1 MQRPTLVLATVDS
14 YGLGSQPQVVVE
26 LVAHLSSVLQE
37 EAVAV
42 VVVGDVVAHVNVV
55 RAMDSD
61 AAAENI

>member
-1 MQRPTLVLATVDS
+1 MRFKHFPSCTYCLS
-14 YGLGSQPQVVVE
+14 SQSQVVVK